1 MTLICTLGDA
11 ALDVVVR
18 LDAPLA
24 DGDDVTAATRTGA
37 GGQAA
42 NVAAWAAAL
51 GAQARCIARRGDDP
65 AGALV
70 TADLARRDVEL
81 VGPVVAGRTGVV
93 VSLVAPGG
101 ERTMAS
107 DRGAGGDF
115 GAVELDPLWLDAA
128 DWLHVSGYTIATES
142 EVAERGAA
150 VARAG
155 GARTSVDLSSVSVI
169 ESFGA
174 EAFAER
180 LERIA
185 PDLVFATEPERLALP
200 SNTVVLGN
208 TSWVVKRGAAGIE
221 VDGAAH
227 PAAAAD
233 VVDTTGAGD
242 ALAAGFLVGGAA
254 RGLEAAARCVGSLGS
269 MP

>member
-11 ALDVVVR
+11 LLDVVVR
-18 LDAPLA
+18 LGAPLA

-42 NVAAWAAAL
+42 NVAAWAAVL
-51 GAQARCIARRGDDP
+51 GAHARCIARRGDDP

-70 TADLARRDVEL
+70 AGELTRRAVKL

-107 DRGAGGDF
+107 DRGAGDDF
-115 GAVELDPLWLDAA
+115 GADELDPLWLDGV
-128 DWLHVSGYTIATES
+128 DWLHVSGYTIATDS
-142 EVAERGAA
+142 TVAERAA
-150 VARAG
+150 ALAHAA
-155 GARTSVDLSSVSVI
+155 GARVSVDLSSVSVI
-169 ESFGA
+169 ESFGTA
-174 EAFAER
+174 AFVAR
-180 LERIA
+180 VERIA
-185 PDLVFATEPERLALP
+185 PAVVFATEPEQLALP
-200 SNTVVLGN
+200 SNNLLQGGTR
-208 TSWVVKRGAAGIE
+208 WIVKRGAAGVD
-221 VDGAAH
+221 VDGAGH
-227 PAAAAD
+227 PALPVD

-242 ALAAGFLVGGAA
+242 ALAAGYLVGGVEL
-254 RGLEAAARCVGSLGS
+254 GLQAAARCIATLGA